1 MSVVEKGKRVGLSI
15 LRYFRKLARSPTW
28 TYLKRDKRAW
38 GGIALIIVI
47 LGMAIFADFIAPF
60 GINESAGARFL
71 PPSRQFL
78 FGTDDQGRDVFSRVI
93 YGSRDSLEVAFLL
106 LVVETSVGVLLGLM
120 AGFYGGRVDEL
131 VMRAADIALSFPGLV
146 LAAAF
151 VGFFGGGIR
160 NLIIALSLT
169 GWAPLARITRAQTLS
184 VKEEVYIESA
194 RAIGERDRTLAFKYI
209 LPNSISPIIVWA
221 TMIIPG
227 AILLT
232 ASMSFLG
239 LGVQKPSPA
248 WGMMLYEATPFFR
261 AAWWMAIFP
270 GAAIMI
276 SVLGF
281 NFLGDALRDALD
293 PRLRAYRI
301 EG

>member
-1 MSVVEKGKRVGLSI
+1 MSVVKKGKRVGSSI
-15 LRYFRKLARSPTW
+15 LGYFHKLVRSPTW

-38 GGIALIIVI
+38 GGIALILVI
-47 LGMAIFADFIAPF
+47 LGMAIFANFIAPF
-60 GINESAGARFL
+60 GINDSVGDPSL
-71 PPSRQFL
+71 PPSSRFI
-78 FGTDDQGRDVFSRVI
+78 FGTDGQGRDIFSRVI
-93 YGSRDSLEVAFLL
+93 YGSRDSLEVALLL
-106 LVVETSVGVLLGLM
+106 LVVETSVGVMLGLV
-120 AGFYGGRVDEL
+120 AGFYGGWVDEL
-131 VMRAADIALSFPGLV
+131 VMRMVDLALSFPGLV

-151 VGFFGGGIR
+151 VGFFGPGLR

-169 GWAPLARITRAQTLS
+169 GWAPFARITRAQTLT

-194 RAIGERDRTLAFKYI
+194 RAIGERDRTLVFKYI
-209 LPNSISPIIVWA
+209 LPNTMSPLIVMA
-221 TMIIPG
+221 TMTIPA

-239 LGVQKPSPA
+239 LGVQPPSPA
-248 WGMMLYEATPFFR
+248 WGMMLNEAMPFFR
-261 AAWWMAIFP
+261 AAWWMAVFP

-293 PRLRAYRI
+293 PRLRAYRV
-301 EG
+301 E